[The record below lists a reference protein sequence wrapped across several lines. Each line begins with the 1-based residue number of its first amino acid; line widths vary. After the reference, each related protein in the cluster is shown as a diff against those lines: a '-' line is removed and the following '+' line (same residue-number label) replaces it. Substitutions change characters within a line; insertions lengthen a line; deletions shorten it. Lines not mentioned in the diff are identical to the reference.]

1 MNISK
6 DLQQLVGT
14 NCWRAL
20 GGVGSILLLGFG
32 DKIKRLKPIQNKNLR
47 EVERLYEAEFTL
59 MFDCTWRICDQ
70 HSVICSWRDSLEAF
84 IKDELDKLDGK
95 RVQSVEVTPISRDLT
110 IRFSDGVA
118 FEAFCDVTND
128 NDGDSNYDFIDR
140 KWIYDVGLK
149 SVVSRTLKQSKL
161 TLVSA

>member
-1 MNISK
+1 M
-6 DLQQLVGT
+6 
-14 NCWRAL
+14 
-20 GGVGSILLLGFG
+20 
-32 DKIKRLKPIQNKNLR
+32 
-47 EVERLYEAEFTL
+47 
-59 MFDCTWRICDQ
+59 
-70 HSVICSWRDSLEAF
+70 EAF